1 MNGYNPLPR
10 ILVLDAMGVIYP
22 FADDVVELLIP
33 FIREKGGT
41 ADEDLIQQAYKS
53 ASLGRMAAYQFWER
67 VGLKH
72 SCEDD
77 YLSRFVLSEGLMG
90 FLQEAGSRGI
100 PVWCLSN
107 DVSEWSRKLRERLGL
122 NRNIQGF
129 LISADV
135 MVRKPDP
142 AIYKFL
148 VKATETDAREM
159 LFVDDRPAN
168 LDTALELGFATVQ
181 FRPDGSDI
189 PAGNHR
195 VVGSFGE
202 LLALLT

>member
-1 MNGYNPLPR
+1 MSDALPH

-33 FIREKGGT
+33 FIKEKGGT
-41 ADEDLIQQAYKS
+41 QDELVIQQMYRA
-53 ASLGRMAAYQFWER
+53 ASLGRMASFQFWEK

-72 SCEDD
+72 SCEDE
-77 YLSRFVLSEGLMG
+77 YLGRFVLADGL
-90 FLQEAGSRGI
+90 LELLHEAGARSL

-107 DVSEWSRKLRERLGL
+107 DVSEWSRKLRERFELT
-122 NRNIQGF
+122 RHMQGF
-129 LISADV
+129 LISGDV

-148 VKATETDAREM
+148 VKAVDADARQM

-168 LDTALELGFATVQ
+168 LDTAAGLGFATVQ
-181 FRPDGSDI
+181 YRPPAGNI

-195 VVGSFGE
+195 IVSTFREILGLVK
-202 LLALLT
+202 